1 MDGFVFSREQGWQ
14 GPRHVEPQAVADGA
28 QHGWFPRRGAAHE
41 QHKTAHADNVET
53 VLHMRLCEEVKKA
66 VESSGACLSC
76 GAATTIGAHP
86 VDASGLL
93 YVHWP
98 GLPHPRRGRGRGRRA
113 SRRRPRP
120 RRRGAA
126 PAVPVRPRARPP

>member
-14 GPRHVEPQAVADGA
+14 GPRHVELQAVADGA
-28 QHGWFPRRGAAHE
+28 QHGWFPRRGAAHA
-41 QHKTAHADNVET
+41 QHETAHADNVET
-53 VLHMRLCEEVKKA
+53 VKKA

-76 GAATTIGAHP
+76 GAATTIDAHP